1 MSEVE
6 QARGDDGRFIEEPEA
21 TQANPIEE
29 LIDAI
34 AQQNF
39 NQAKSHFEDVLGD
52 KMNDALEAEKLS
64 VAQSIYNDA
73 EDDGDNDPDDESEND
88 WLDDYED
95 SLDDEEEVE
104 DEEESS

>member
-6 QARGDDGRFIEEPEA
+6 QPIENEEVA
-21 TQANPIEE
+21 EVNPIEE

-73 EDDGDNDPDDESEND
+73 EESEED
-88 WLDDYED
+88 FDLEDVEDDDLDDADEGE
-95 SLDDEEEVE
+95 EEEVE
-104 DEEESS
+104 EEDPS

>member
-6 QARGDDGRFIEEPEA
+6 QPIENEEVVEV
-21 TQANPIEE
+21 NPIEE

-64 VAQSIYNDA
+64 VAQSVYNDA
-73 EDDGDNDPDDESEND
+73 EESEED
-88 WLDDYED
+88 FDLEDVEDDALDDADEGE
-95 SLDDEEEVE
+95 EEEVE
-104 DEEESS
+104 EEEDPS

>member
-1 MSEVE
+1 MIHDEPDDDLEVE
-6 QARGDDGRFIEEPEA
+6 QPIENEEVA
-21 TQANPIEE
+21 EVNPIEE

-73 EDDGDNDPDDESEND
+73 EESEED
-88 WLDDYED
+88 FDLEDVEDDDLDDADEGE
-95 SLDDEEEVE
+95 EEEVE
-104 DEEESS
+104 EEDPS

>member
-6 QARGDDGRFIEEPEA
+6 QPIENEEVVEV
-21 TQANPIEE
+21 NPIEE

-64 VAQSIYNDA
+64 VAQSVYNDA
-73 EDDGDNDPDDESEND
+73 EESEED
-88 WLDDYED
+88 FDLEDVEDDDLDDADEGE
-95 SLDDEEEVE
+95 EEEVE
-104 DEEESS
+104 EEEDPS

>member
-6 QARGDDGRFIEEPEA
+6 QPIENEEVA
-21 TQANPIEE
+21 EVNPIEE

-52 KMNDALEAEKLS
+52 KMNDALDAEKLS

-73 EDDGDNDPDDESEND
+73 EESEED
-88 WLDDYED
+88 FDLEDVEDDDLDDADEG
-95 SLDDEEEVE
+95 EEEVE

>member
-6 QARGDDGRFIEEPEA
+6 QPIENEEVA
-21 TQANPIEE
+21 EVNPIEE

-39 NQAKSHFEDVLGD
+39 NRAKDHFEDVLGD

-73 EDDGDNDPDDESEND
+73 EESEED
-88 WLDDYED
+88 FDLEDVEDDDLDDADEGEE
-95 SLDDEEEVE
+95 DEEEVE

>member
-6 QARGDDGRFIEEPEA
+6 QPIENEEVA
-21 TQANPIEE
+21 EVNPIEDF
-29 LIDAI
+29 IDAI

-39 NQAKSHFEDVLGD
+39 NQAKAHFEDVLGD

-73 EDDGDNDPDDESEND
+73 EESEED
-88 WLDDYED
+88 FDLDDVED
-95 SLDDEEEVE
+95 DDLDDADEGEEEEVE
-104 DEEESS
+104 EEETEESS

>member
-6 QARGDDGRFIEEPEA
+6 QPIENEEVVEV
-21 TQANPIEE
+21 NPIEE

-39 NQAKSHFEDVLGD
+39 NRAKDHFEDVLGD

-64 VAQSIYNDA
+64 VAQSVYNDGEESEEEDFDLDDV
-73 EDDGDNDPDDESEND
+73 EDDD
-88 WLDDYED
+88 LDDADEGEEEE
-95 SLDDEEEVE
+95 DEED

>member
-6 QARGDDGRFIEEPEA
+6 QPIENEEVVEV
-21 TQANPIEE
+21 NPIEE

-39 NQAKSHFEDVLGD
+39 NRAKDHFEDVLGD

-64 VAQSIYNDA
+64 VAQSVYNDGEESEEEDFDLDDV
-73 EDDGDNDPDDESEND
+73 EDDD
-88 WLDDYED
+88 LDDADEGE
-95 SLDDEEEVE
+95 EEEVE
-104 DEEESS
+104 EDDEEESS

>member
-6 QARGDDGRFIEEPEA
+6 QPIENEEVA
-21 TQANPIEE
+21 EVNPIEE

-39 NQAKSHFEDVLGD
+39 NRAKDHFEDVLGD

-64 VAQSIYNDA
+64 VAQSVYNDGEESEEEDFDLDDV
-73 EDDGDNDPDDESEND
+73 EDDD
-88 WLDDYED
+88 LDDADEGE
-95 SLDDEEEVE
+95 EEEVEEE

>member
-6 QARGDDGRFIEEPEA
+6 QPIENEEVA
-21 TQANPIEE
+21 EVNPIEE

-73 EDDGDNDPDDESEND
+73 EESEEED
-88 WLDDYED
+88 FDLEDVEDDDLDDADEGEEE
-95 SLDDEEEVE
+95 DEEEVE